1 MSNPPSDGKAPNGP
15 SAEEVEAFLRANP
28 GFLAE
33 RPELYRA
40 LAPPRRVH
48 GDGLTD
54 HMAAMLG
61 AERERAAALDAELRQ
76 ALDAERAGL
85 GLVSRVRL
93 AVLALMRSD
102 DAPET
107 VAQEWPNLLGLES
120 CTLCVEPPDN
130 PGQLWMRPEQRPLP
144 RGMVEKLLG
153 RGRDVLVRDK
163 PEDADAL
170 HGEAAGL
177 IARDALI
184 RVVVAQQPLMLLALG
199 ARDAHALPARHGT
212 EPLVFL
218 GRAVAA
224 AISR

>member
-1 MSNPPSDGKAPNGP
+1 MSDPPSDGKAPNGP

-28 GFLAE
+28 EFLAE

-61 AERERAAALDAELRQ
+61 AERERASALDAELRT
-76 ALDAERAGL
+76 ALDAERAGA
-85 GLVSRVRL
+85 GLVVRVRL

-102 DAPET
+102 DVPET
-107 VAQEWPNLLGLES
+107 VAQEWPNLLGLET
-120 CTLCVEPPDN
+120 CTLNVEPPEN
-130 PGQLWMRPEQRPLP
+130 PAQLWMRPEQRPLP
-144 RGMVEKLLG
+144 RGMVEQLLG
-153 RGRDVLVRDK
+153 RGRDVLVRNT
-163 PEDADAL
+163 PEDAELL

-177 IARDALI
+177 IQRDALV
-184 RVVVAQQPLMLLALG
+184 RVVVAGQPPMLLALG
-199 ARDAHALPARHGT
+199 AREMSALPYRHGT
-212 EPLVFL
+212 APLAFL

-224 AISR
+224 ALAR

>member
-15 SAEEVEAFLRANP
+15 SAEEVEEFLRANP

-33 RPELYRA
+33 RPELYLA

-61 AERERAAALDAELRQ
+61 AERERASALDAELRL

-102 DAPET
+102 DVPET

-120 CTLCVEPPDN
+120 CTICIEPPEN
-130 PGQLWMRPEQRPLP
+130 PAQLWMRPEQRPLP

-153 RGRDVLVRDK
+153 RGRDVLVRKK
-163 PEDADAL
+163 PEDAETL

-177 IARDALI
+177 IVRDALI
-184 RVVVAQQPLMLLALG
+184 RVTVAQQPLMLLALG
-199 ARDAHALPARHGT
+199 ARDANALPARHGT
-212 EPLVFL
+212 EPLSFL

>member
-1 MSNPPSDGKAPNGP
+1 MNDPSSDSKAPNGP
-15 SAEEVEAFLRANP
+15 SAGEVEEYLRAHP
-28 GFLAE
+28 DFLAE

-61 AERERAAALDAELRQ
+61 AERERASALDAELRL

-102 DAPET
+102 HVPET

-130 PGQLWMRPEQRPLP
+130 PAQLWMRPEQRPLA
-144 RGMVEKLLG
+144 RGMVESLLV
-153 RGRDVLVRDK
+153 RGRDVVVRDK
-163 PEDADAL
+163 PAEAAHL
-170 HGEAAGL
+170 HGEAAAL
-177 IARDALI
+177 ITRDALI
-184 RVVVAQQPLMLLALG
+184 RVVVGGQPQMLLALG
-199 ARDAHALPARHGT
+199 ARDANALPARHGT

-224 AISR
+224 ALSR

>member
-1 MSNPPSDGKAPNGP
+1 
-15 SAEEVEAFLRANP
+15 
-28 GFLAE
+28 
-33 RPELYRA
+33 
-40 LAPPRRVH
+40 
-48 GDGLTD
+48 
-54 HMAAMLG
+54 
-61 AERERAAALDAELRQ
+61 
-76 ALDAERAGL
+76 
-85 GLVSRVRL
+85 
-93 AVLALMRSD
+93 
-102 DAPET
+102 
-107 VAQEWPNLLGLES
+107 
-120 CTLCVEPPDN
+120 
-130 PGQLWMRPEQRPLP
+130 MRPEQRPLP

-199 ARDAHALPARHGT
+199 ARDASALPARHGT

>member
-1 MSNPPSDGKAPNGP
+1 MNNPSSDGKAPTGP
-15 SAEEVEAFLRANP
+15 SAEEVEEFLRAHP
-28 GFLAE
+28 DFLAS

-61 AERERAAALDAELRQ
+61 AERERAAALDAELRL
-76 ALDAERAGL
+76 ALEAERAGL
-85 GLVSRVRL
+85 ALVSRVRL
-93 AVLALMRSD
+93 AVLALMRSYHV
-102 DAPET
+102 PET

-120 CTLCVEPPDN
+120 CTLCTEPPEN

-144 RGMVEKLLG
+144 RGMVERLLA

-163 PEDADAL
+163 PEETEAL
-170 HGEAAGL
+170 HGEAAAL
-177 IARDALI
+177 ITRDALV
-184 RVVVAQQPLMLLALG
+184 RVVVAGQPPMLLALG
-199 ARDAHALPARHGT
+199 ARDANALPARHGT

-224 AISR
+224 AIAR

>member
-1 MSNPPSDGKAPNGP
+1 M
-15 SAEEVEAFLRANP
+15 EAFLRAHP

-61 AERERAAALDAELRQ
+61 AERERAN

-120 CTLCVEPPDN
+120 CTL
-130 PGQLWMRPEQRPLP
+130 
-144 RGMVEKLLG
+144 
-153 RGRDVLVRDK
+153 
-163 PEDADAL
+163 
-170 HGEAAGL
+170 
-177 IARDALI
+177 
-184 RVVVAQQPLMLLALG
+184 
-199 ARDAHALPARHGT
+199 
-212 EPLVFL
+212 
-218 GRAVAA
+218 
-224 AISR
+224 

>member
-1 MSNPPSDGKAPNGP
+1 V
-15 SAEEVEAFLRANP
+15 EEFLRAHP
-28 GFLAE
+28 GFLAA
-33 RPELYRA
+33 RPELYRV

-54 HMAAMLG
+54 HMAAMLA
-61 AERERAAALDAELRQ
+61 AERERAAALDAELRL
-76 ALDAERAGL
+76 ALDAERAGH
-85 GLVSRVRL
+85 GLVTRVRL

-102 DAPET
+102 NAPET

-163 PEDADAL
+163 PEDADTL
-170 HGEAAGL
+170 HGEAGGL
-177 IARDALI
+177 IARDALV

-199 ARDAHALPARHGT
+199 ARDAPALPARHGT
-212 EPLVFL
+212 EPLIFL

-224 AISR
+224 AIAR

>member
-1 MSNPPSDGKAPNGP
+1 MNNPSSDGKAPTGP
-15 SAEEVEAFLRANP
+15 SAEEVEEFLRAHP
-28 GFLAE
+28 DFLAS

-61 AERERAAALDAELRQ
+61 AERERASALDAELRL

-107 VAQEWPNLLGLES
+107 VVQEWPNLLGLES
-120 CTLCVEPPDN
+120 CTLCTEPPEN

-144 RGMVEKLLG
+144 RGMVERLLA

-163 PEDADAL
+163 PEETEAL
-170 HGEAAGL
+170 HGEAAAL
-177 IARDALI
+177 ITRDALV
-184 RVVVAQQPLMLLALG
+184 RVVVA
-199 ARDAHALPARHGT
+199 
-212 EPLVFL
+212 
-218 GRAVAA
+218 
-224 AISR
+224 